1 MYTQLLER
9 LGLSPNEAKI
19 YQSLIQY
26 GGNTVS
32 TISLRA
38 KVHRRN
44 VYDSL
49 NRLVEKGLAYRVFSQ
64 DGDQMYEAVAP
75 VKLKEIIEE
84 EERLLDRHLPSMLQ
98 VFRDHRVPQRAYIYK
113 GYEGVKNYLH
123 QILTVGKDIHSIGGK
138 GILAEPQIQS
148 FVKWY
153 SAERKKQK
161 QKHFHLW
168 DAELRDDSPV
178 PLGTKGRY
186 KFMDARYS
194 TPSTMDIFGDY
205 IATFSGVSKGHIEED
220 VTIFMIVSPRLAD
233 TYRTWWQMMWDLLP
247 EVSAQKRGNKGQK
260 RLKTT

>member
-1 MYTQLLER
+1 MYTQLLQR

-19 YQSLIQY
+19 YQALLSF

-49 NRLVEKGLAYRVFSQ
+49 NRLIEKGLVYRVFSEG
-64 DGDQMYEAVAP
+64 GDQIYEAVAP
-75 VKLKEIIEE
+75 VKLREIIEE
-84 EERLLDRHLPSMLQ
+84 EERLLDQHLPSMLQ
-98 VFRDHRVPQRAYIYK
+98 LFREHRVPQRAYIYK

-123 QILTVGKDIHSIGGK
+123 QILTVGEDIYSIGGK
-138 GILAEPQIQS
+138 GILAEPALKS

-153 SAERKKQK
+153 NVERKKQK
-161 QKHFHLW
+161 QKHFHIW
-168 DAELRDDSPV
+168 DADMQEDPPV
-178 PLGTKGRY
+178 PLGTRGRY
-186 KFMDARYS
+186 KFMDAKYS

-205 IATFSGVSKGHIEED
+205 IVTFSGVSKGHIEED
-220 VTIFMIVSPRLAD
+220 VTIFMIVSPRLAE

-247 EVSAQKRGNKGQK
+247 DAPGKKPAK
-260 RLKTT
+260 KK

>member
-1 MYTQLLER
+1 MYLQLLET

-49 NRLVEKGLAYRVFSQ
+49 NRLIEKGLVYRVFAQ
-64 DGDQMYEAVAP
+64 GGDQMYEAVAP

-84 EERLLDRHLPSMLQ
+84 KQRILDRQLPDMLQ

-123 QILTVGKDIHSIGGK
+123 QILTVGQDIYSIGGK
-138 GILAEPQIQS
+138 GILAEPNIRS
-148 FVKWY
+148 FVQWY
-153 SAERKKQK
+153 NVERKKQK
-161 QKHFHLW
+161 QKHFHIW
-168 DAELRDDSPV
+168 DADMAIDPPV

-186 KFMDARYS
+186 KFMNEQYTTD
-194 TPSTMDIFGDY
+194 STMDIFGDY
-205 IATFSGVSKGHIEED
+205 IVTFSGVTKGHIDED
-220 VTIFMIVSPRLAD
+220 VTIFMIVSPNLAN

-247 EVSAQKRGNKGQK
+247 DPPQQKRGTKGQK
-260 RLKTT
+260 RLS